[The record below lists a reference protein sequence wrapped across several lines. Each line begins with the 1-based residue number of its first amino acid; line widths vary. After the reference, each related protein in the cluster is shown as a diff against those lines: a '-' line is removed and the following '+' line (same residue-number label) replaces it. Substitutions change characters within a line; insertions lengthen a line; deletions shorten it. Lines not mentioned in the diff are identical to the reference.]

1 MSEEMSGRAR
11 ADAACAAREAHLGVV
26 LAQAAQAAISAA
38 EFFGPDT
45 DSAAPGLTAL
55 PLRPVMPAGSLHSRE
70 IVKAVNAA
78 AKDAGLRPASSK
90 PGSATPAVRSVRHAS
105 VDMPAVWQH
114 DHEDPAALA
123 WPAIIDVDITAA
135 TAGPGARREIVADAA
150 DAAQRVAQHGGH
162 RVSELIGFGPS
173 SIQQWP
179 AIQTGRPAARTVAA
193 RLTAAAGEDSAGH
206 PMQWFERAFTRLL
219 MEAFDCGVPL
229 NINASCILDSGCR
242 AGTILCDPETGP
254 PALTMCLTAAAGTAE
269 MLAAAAVDVVLFAN
283 AVPSGTMEHDWLT
296 TRITN
301 AARGHIE
308 QVATKART
316 L

>member
-1 MSEEMSGRAR
+1 MSGRAR
-11 ADAACAAREAHLGVV
+11 ADAACAAREAHLGQV

-38 EFFGPDT
+38 EFFGPGAD
-45 DSAAPGLTAL
+45 AAESGLARR
-55 PLRPVMPAGSLHSRE
+55 LRPVTPAGSIHSRE

-90 PGSATPAVRSVRHAS
+90 PGTATPAASAGRHAS
-105 VDMPAVWQH
+105 VEMAAVWQH

-123 WPAIIDVDITAA
+123 WPAIIDVDITVAA
-135 TAGPGARREIVADAA
+135 AGSGARREIVADAA
-150 DAAQRVAQHGGH
+150 DAAQRVARHGGH

-179 AIQTGRPAARTVAA
+179 DIQARRPAAHTVAA
-193 RLTAAAGEDSAGH
+193 RLTEAAGEDFAGH

-219 MEAFDCGVPL
+219 MEAFNCGVPL
-229 NINASCILDSGCR
+229 NINASCPLDSGCR
-242 AGTILCDPETGP
+242 VGTILCDPEVAP
-254 PALTMCLTAAAGTAE
+254 PTLTMCLAAAASTAE
-269 MLAAAAVDVVLFAN
+269 TLTAAAVDVVLFAN

-296 TRITN
+296 THITS
-301 AARGHIE
+301 AAHNHIE
-308 QVATKART
+308 KIAAEPRK